1 MLFESGFV
9 TNRLDRARLTTPEGQ
24 GQYAA
29 VLARAIRVYF
39 ARRADVASDGE

>member
-1 MLFESGFV
+1 LFESGFV
-9 TNRLDRARLTTPEGQ
+9 TNQLDRTRLTTPEGQ

-39 ARRADVASDGE
+39 ARRTDAAGGGE